1 MKLMKMWSKR
11 FTNTMLETKPVRIV
25 ADAAIATRNLG
36 EGRLIPLVIL
46 DTAERPDI
54 EELIRIHEYITPG
67 DVEIQW
73 AKLKNSEGTVALIL
87 SFKRPSE
94 LIVVIDFD
102 IVKLGILVDQILTSK
117 GLYIQAGRDGDRFK
131 TKPDAKKIIIEI
143 PDTGF
148 LKTWDQL
155 FHSNIVKDM
164 RKNGLGRQQAK
175 NAATMFINEL
185 RKFGKLRMG
194 QS

>member
-73 AKLKNSEGTVALIL
+73 AKLKNSEGTVELIL

-102 IVKLGILVDQILTSK
+102 IVKQGILVDQILTSK

>member
-1 MKLMKMWSKR
+1 MQQ
-11 FTNTMLETKPVRIV
+11 TKPLRIV

-46 DTAERPDI
+46 DTTERPDI
-54 EELIRIHEYITPG
+54 EELIHIHEYITPG
-67 DVEIQW
+67 DVDSQW
-73 AKLKNSEGTVALIL
+73 GKLKNMEGTVALIL

-94 LIVVIDFD
+94 LTIIIDFD
-102 IVKLGILVDQILTSK
+102 IVKQGILVDQILTSN

-131 TKPDAKKIIIEI
+131 TNPDAKKILTEI
-143 PDTGF
+143 PNTGF
-148 LKTWDQL
+148 RKIWDQL
-155 FHSNIVKDM
+155 FHRNIMKDM

-175 NAATMFINEL
+175 NAATMLITEL
-185 RKFGKLRMG
+185 RNFGKVRMM